1 MKICEEARASKK
13 EKKELFFLCL
23 DLIPSSKKKP
33 NKNDL
38 HAVRVRADTGKLIK
52 DHPFV

>member
-13 EKKELFFLCL
+13 EKKELFFL
-23 DLIPSSKKKP
+23 LIGIIPKK

-38 HAVRVRADTGKLIK
+38 HAARVRADTGKI
-52 DHPFV
+52 P